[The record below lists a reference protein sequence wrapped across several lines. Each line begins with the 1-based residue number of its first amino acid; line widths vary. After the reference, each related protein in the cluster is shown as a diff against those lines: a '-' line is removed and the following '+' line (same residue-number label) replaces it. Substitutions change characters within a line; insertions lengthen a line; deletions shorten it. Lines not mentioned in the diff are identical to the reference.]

1 MPRTASSMP
10 CLLLTVV
17 CTRAAAV
24 QEASCATYCGFS
36 WRLLLSWACVGI
48 IPHGLVQQGAP
59 EPLFDG
65 SEMVVRSAL
74 RDGALTVGKSMLR
87 HSLSGG
93 YGVSGAGCGHRDTG
107 TCRPLAGE
115 AVSGRDRRWEAAVDG
130 SSPNRSYARL
140 NEM

>member
-1 MPRTASSMP
+1 MPRSASSMP

-24 QEASCATYCGFS
+24 QEASCATSCGFS

-87 HSLSGG
+87 HSSSERRLRRLWRRLRPQGYRDVSTFGGRGRERSGPAL
-93 YGVSGAGCGHRDTG
+93 GVRCV
-107 TCRPLAGE
+107 LE
-115 AVSGRDRRWEAAVDG
+115 
-130 SSPNRSYARL
+130 
-140 NEM
+140 